1 MQRRSFLKS
10 VMATSALATIPGLPT
25 FARIL
30 HAPDAGMGWIA
41 APVNRNNN
49 ILVVIRLF
57 GGNDGLNTLVPIHD
71 DEYYRIRRDTASV
84 DMSIRAESTI
94 GLAGSTDLAFHPS
107 MKPLA
112 ELFDEKK
119 LAIVQG
125 VGYPNMDLSHFRG
138 TNIWLS
144 ASDSDVFETT
154 GWMGRFLELRHER
167 DMPSA
172 TDPFAI
178 EMGDKMGRAFVGTHS
193 QMGITYSVNTPIAH
207 RVGLSVDESSS
218 SDLHDLI
225 HRQALDGK
233 KFITRT
239 DDAVS
244 SVPYGN
250 GRYYEGPGNFG
261 TSLRTISRSIR
272 GGLSTQLYIVHTGQF
287 DTHSN
292 QQYDHAQQLDE
303 MSTNVLAFQ
312 REMEEAGLDHRVS
325 VLIISEFGR
334 RPSPK
339 STGTDHGTAAP
350 VFVVGSAVNGGL
362 LGVTPSVHDL
372 NIDGNLHWHVDFR
385 SIYASVLEQWFGD
398 DPSTYLPSILPRQF
412 PTLPLFRTSPPVSDS
427 QPSVWPTPCSTV
439 VNIGVT
445 PGTSGM
451 IRATVTDVN
460 GRPLRVYDAEVSND
474 AIQLNVS
481 SISQGMYVVQLASGA
496 MRSAIPII
504 IRR

>member
-1 MQRRSFLKS
+1 MQRRNFLRS
-10 VMATSALATIPGLPT
+10 VIATSAFATLPGLPT
-25 FARIL
+25 LARIMK
-30 HAPDAGMGWIA
+30 APDAGMGWIS
-41 APVNRNNN
+41 APVNSKNN

-57 GGNDGLNTLVPIHD
+57 GGNDGLNTLVPIQD

-84 DMSIRAESTI
+84 DMSIKAESTI
-94 GLAGSTDLAFHPS
+94 GLTGSTDLAFHPA

-112 ELFDEKK
+112 ELYDEKK
-119 LAIVQG
+119 VAIVQG

-144 ASDSDVFETT
+144 ASDSNVFETT

-167 DMPSA
+167 DFESA

-178 EMGDKMGRAFVGTHS
+178 EMGDKMGRAFVGSRS
-193 QMGITYSVNTPIAH
+193 QMGITYASNTPIAE
-207 RVGLSVDESSS
+207 RVGLSTDSYEGA
-218 SDLHDLI
+218 DLHDLI
-225 HRQALDGK
+225 HRQASDGK
-233 KFITRT
+233 KFISRT
-239 DDAVS
+239 DEAVS
-244 SVPYGN
+244 RVPFGN
-250 GRYYEGPGNFG
+250 GRYYDGPGNFG

-312 REMEEAGLDHRVS
+312 REMEDAGLDHRVS

-362 LGVTPSVHDL
+362 LGVTPSVQDL
-372 NIDGNLHWHVDFR
+372 NTDGNLHWHVDFR

-398 DPSTYLPSILPRQF
+398 DPSTYLPSILPRQY
-412 PTLPLFRTSPPVSDS
+412 PTLPLFRTPPQVAD
-427 QPSVWPTPCSTV
+427 PKVLAWPTPCSSI
-439 VNIGVT
+439 VNIAVT
-445 PGTSGM
+445 QGTVGTV
-451 IRATVTDVN
+451 RATITDIN
-460 GRPLRVYDAEVSND
+460 GRPIRVYDAGVTD
-474 AIQLNVS
+474 GTIQLNVS

-496 MRSAIPII
+496 IRSAIPIVV
-504 IRR
+504 RR